1 MMPKPSHHRSH
12 KGRTN
17 VRPLQEIDLI
27 ATADEDD
34 IVEGLIETFPASD
47 PPAWVT
53 LARVGIPDRRT
64 KIGSARKRSR

>member
-1 MMPKPSHHRSH
+1 
-12 KGRTN
+12 
-17 VRPLQEIDLI
+17 LQEIDLI

-34 IVEGLIETFPASD
+34 IVESLIETFPASD